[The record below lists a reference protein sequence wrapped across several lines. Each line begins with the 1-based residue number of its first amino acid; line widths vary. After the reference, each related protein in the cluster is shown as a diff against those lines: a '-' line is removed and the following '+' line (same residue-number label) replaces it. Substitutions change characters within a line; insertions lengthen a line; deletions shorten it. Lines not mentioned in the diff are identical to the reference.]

1 MKKIGQYQNGNYKV
15 VLFDDGTK
23 IRWNNLDY
31 MQPSFPENIDLMIS
45 TKCDNN
51 CGYCY
56 AGCSLY
62 GEHGR
67 LIGEDGKLAWHF
79 LETLRPYT
87 ELAININ
94 NPVPLDLTEFLYKMK
109 EKMVIVNATVNQNHF
124 MKDGFHEMLKAFTEA
139 GLIHG
144 LGISL
149 TDPSM
154 DFIERVRE
162 FPNAV
167 IHVIN
172 GIVMRGEL
180 LLLRDRGL
188 KILILG
194 YKRKNRGVGYYD
206 ALSPIINHRFKYLAE
221 TMPRILSEGWFDVV
235 SFDNLALE
243 QLNIKSLIPDKQWD
257 SFYMGDDGSFTMA
270 ANLVTG
276 TFAPDSLSLT
286 EYNIGNKSIDEM
298 FQIIRECR
306 NDEK

>member
-1 MKKIGQYQNGNYKV
+1 MEKIGQYKNGNYKV
-15 VLFDDGTK
+15 VIFDDGTK

-45 TKCDNN
+45 SKCDND
-51 CGYCY
+51 CSYCY
-56 AGCSLY
+56 AGCSID
-62 GEHGR
+62 GQHGR
-67 LIGEDGKLAWHF
+67 LIGDDGKLAWHF

-94 NPVPLDLTEFLYKMK
+94 NPAPLDLPEFLWQLK
-109 EKMVIVNATVNQNHF
+109 ERNIIVNATVNQNHF
-124 MKDGFHEMLKAFTEA
+124 MQDRFYRMLKAFTKL

-149 TDPSM
+149 TAPSM
-154 DFIERVRE
+154 DFVKRVKE

-172 GIVMRGEL
+172 GVVMRSEL
-180 LLLRDRGL
+180 LLLRGRGL

-194 YKRKNRGVGYYD
+194 YKNRNRGVDYYN
-206 ALSPIINHRFKYLAE
+206 ALAPIINDRYKSLAE
-221 TMPRILSEGWFDVV
+221 IMPNILHEGWFDVV

-243 QLNIKSLIPDKQWD
+243 QLNIKSLIPDKEWD
-257 SFYMGDDGSFTMA
+257 NFYMGDDGIYTMA

-276 TFAPDSLSLT
+276 TFASNSMSQI
-286 EYNIGNKSIDEM
+286 EYNIGDKSIDEM
-298 FQIIRECR
+298 FKIITEAKT
-306 NDEK
+306 DEK